1 MARSDTAFSRRGL
14 LRAAGLAGAAVP
26 LAGLGTRVWAQSEGS
41 TPPVPIKLA
50 WNATAICLS
59 PIPVAVTQGIFQKHN
74 LDVELVNFAGSTD
87 QLLEAIATGKADAG
101 IGMVHRWLKA
111 LEQGFD
117 VKLTASSHGG
127 CSRLLG
133 SRAAGV
139 TDLDSLRGKTIGVS
153 DLASPGKNFFA
164 IYLTKHGIDP
174 EQEITW
180 RQYPANLL
188 GLAVE
193 KGEIQAIADGDPNLY
208 LLQKTQPD
216 LVEIATNLSGE
227 YREKVCCVLGIRGSL
242 IQDDRPTA
250 AALSRAILEAS
261 DWVVQHPEATAEICT
276 SMSPA
281 SVADMTAVLRTLTH
295 GHHPAGLDLRREIVA
310 YADDLKLVHVLKQS
324 TDSTLFA
331 EAVTA
336 DVLS

>member
-1 MARSDTAFSRRGL
+1 MAFLDLSRRDL
-14 LRAAGLAGAAVP
+14 LRAGGLAAAAAP
-26 LAGLGTRVWAQSEGS
+26 LAALGTKVWAQGAP
-41 TPPVPIKLA
+41 TQPVPIKLA

-74 LDVELVNFAGSTD
+74 LDVELINFADSTD

-127 CSRLLG
+127 CSRLVG
-133 SRAAGV
+133 SQAAGV
-139 TDLDSLRGKTIGVS
+139 TNLESLRGRTVGVS

-174 EQEITW
+174 EREITW

-188 GLAVE
+188 GLAVQ

-227 YREKVCCVLGIRGSL
+227 YREKVCCVLGIRGNL
-242 IQDDRPTA
+242 IEEDKPTA

-276 SMSPA
+276 SMSTA
-281 SVADMTAVLRTLTH
+281 SAADLAAVLHTLTH
-295 GHHPAGLDLRREIVA
+295 GHHPAGLELRREIQA
-310 YADDLKLVHVLKQS
+310 YAEDLKLVNVLRSS
-324 TDSTLFA
+324 TDPALFA
-331 EAVTA
+331 EAVTV

>member
-1 MARSDTAFSRRGL
+1 MARIDLSRRDL
-14 LRAAGLAGAAVP
+14 LRAGGLAAAAAP
-26 LAGLGTRVWAQSEGS
+26 MAALGTRVWAQTDS
-41 TPPVPIKLA
+41 PAQPVPVKLA

-74 LDVELVNFAGSTD
+74 LDVELINFAGSTD

-127 CSRLLG
+127 CSRLVG
-133 SRAAGV
+133 SQAAGV
-139 TDLDSLRGKTIGVS
+139 TTLESLRGKTVGVS

-188 GLAVE
+188 GLAVQ

-276 SMSPA
+276 SMSTA
-281 SVADMTAVLRTLTH
+281 SAADLAAVLHTLTH
-295 GHHPAGLDLRREIVA
+295 GHHPAGLELRAEIKA
-310 YADDLKLVHVLKQS
+310 YAEDLKLVNVLRSS
-324 TDSTLFA
+324 TDPALFA
-331 EAVTA
+331 EAVTE

>member
-1 MARSDTAFSRRGL
+1 MARIDLSRRDL
-14 LRAAGLAGAAVP
+14 LRAGGLAAAAAPV
-26 LAGLGTRVWAQSEGS
+26 AALGTRVWAQTD
-41 TPPVPIKLA
+41 TPAQPVPVKLA

-74 LDVELVNFAGSTD
+74 LDVELINFAGSTD

-127 CSRLLG
+127 CSRLVG
-133 SRAAGV
+133 SQAAGV
-139 TDLDSLRGKTIGVS
+139 TTLESLRGKTVGVS

-164 IYLTKHGIDP
+164 IYLTKHGINP

-188 GLAVE
+188 GLAVQ

-276 SMSPA
+276 SMSTA
-281 SVADMTAVLRTLTH
+281 SAADLSAVLRTLTH
-295 GHHPAGLDLRREIVA
+295 GHHPAGLELRAEIKA
-310 YADDLKLVHVLKQS
+310 YAEDLKLVKVLRSS
-324 TDSTLFA
+324 TDPTLFS
-331 EAVTA
+331 ETVTE

>member
-1 MARSDTAFSRRGL
+1 MARIDLSRRDL
-14 LRAAGLAGAAVP
+14 LRAGGLAAAAAPV
-26 LAGLGTRVWAQSEGS
+26 AALGTKVWAQ
-41 TPPVPIKLA
+41 TDAPAQPVPVKLA

-74 LDVELVNFAGSTD
+74 LDVELINFAGSTD

-127 CSRLLG
+127 CSRLVG
-133 SRAAGV
+133 SQAAGV
-139 TDLDSLRGKTIGVS
+139 TTLESLRGRTVGVS

-188 GLAVE
+188 GLAVQ

-276 SMSPA
+276 SMSTA
-281 SVADMTAVLRTLTH
+281 SAADLAAVLHTLTH
-295 GHHPAGLDLRREIVA
+295 GHHPAGLELRNEIKA
-310 YADDLKLVHVLKQS
+310 YAEDLKLVKVLRSS
-324 TDSTLFA
+324 TDPTLFA
-331 EAVTA
+331 ETVTE

>member
-1 MARSDTAFSRRGL
+1 VTGAPRKLKLSWN
-14 LRAAGLAGAAVP
+14 AGAVC
-26 LAGLGTRVWAQSEGS
+26 LA
-41 TPPVPIKLA
+41 PVPI
-50 WNATAICLS
+50 AIEY
-59 PIPVAVTQGIFQKHN
+59 GFFQKHN
-74 LDVELVNFAGSTD
+74 LDVELVNYSGSTD

-127 CSRLLG
+127 CSRLVG
-133 SRAAGV
+133 SQAAGV
-139 TDLDSLRGKTIGVS
+139 TTLESLRGKTVGVS

-188 GLAVE
+188 GLAVQ
-193 KGEIQAIADGDPNLY
+193 KGEIQAIADGDPNLF

-276 SMSPA
+276 SMSTA
-281 SVADMTAVLRTLTH
+281 SAADLTAVLRTLTH
-295 GHHPAGLDLRREIVA
+295 GHHPAGLELRNEIKA
-310 YADDLKLVHVLKQS
+310 YAEDLKLVKVLRSS
-324 TDSTLFA
+324 TDPALFA
-331 EAVTA
+331 ETVTE